1 MRCGFISFLSCIFV
15 LSLFSL
21 FSTTLVFA
29 FAPTR
34 HMVVSS
40 SYGGDSKVWAYS
52 HEIRQRYQ
60 TLQNSGWTC
69 HVVGSYKRKL
79 MIAAT
84 FFADAFVLAIVV
96 ETVIIIWDPEKIV
109 QVACRLLMH
118 LLSLVTVM

>member
-40 SYGGDSKVWAYS
+40 SYGGDSKVWA
-52 HEIRQRYQ
+52 
-60 TLQNSGWTC
+60 L
-69 HVVGSYKRKL
+69 
-79 MIAAT
+79 IAAT
-84 FFADAFVLAIVV
+84 FSADAFGLAIAV